1 MTHTQKRIF
10 RSSAIAAIASFAACT
25 SLDVSNPNAASEPQV
40 VGSTEGIQALA
51 VGLQQYY
58 AGSVLG
64 TLIIDTGLG
73 SRELA
78 ANSTFLGQVILE
90 NGGTAMDGSLADLG
104 TILGNEMNVMR
115 IAERIIDEAPKLP
128 FEAGTRSG
136 IMALAHLYKAKAI
149 GDLTIVFEK
158 VPTQTDTSQRA
169 AFYSRNEALAAAIA
183 HLDSASAL
191 ITATPT
197 STTFNT
203 KIVGTRLDLAN
214 TINAYRA
221 RYLLF
226 SGSYQAA
233 IAAANRVNS
242 RVASYFTYNATNLNP
257 VFTNVVQARTN
268 APRDSLGTPLA
279 ERGDARITF
288 FLAPDA
294 GLSNP
299 SRVPIDRLT
308 GFFATN
314 ISPIPAYVP
323 GEMALIRAEADVQL
337 GDLSGAVTEINF
349 IRTKRAADDPVGL
362 GANLPPYSGPVT
374 ASALLTEIYR
384 QRAAELYLQA
394 LRFEDARRLGRPGPP
409 ASLAERN
416 RNYWP
421 YPNQERQNNPNTPP
435 DPNS

>member
-1 MTHTQKRIF
+1 
-10 RSSAIAAIASFAACT
+10 
-25 SLDVSNPNAASEPQV
+25 V
-40 VGSTEGIQALA
+40 
-51 VGLQQYY
+51 
-58 AGSVLG
+58 
-64 TLIIDTGLG
+64 
-73 SRELA
+73 
-78 ANSTFLGQVILE
+78 
-90 NGGTAMDGSLADLG
+90 
-104 TILGNEMNVMR
+104 
-115 IAERIIDEAPKLP
+115 
-128 FEAGTRSG
+128 
-136 IMALAHLYKAKAI
+136 
-149 GDLTIVFEK
+149 
-158 VPTQTDTSQRA
+158 
-169 AFYSRNEALAAAIA
+169 
-183 HLDSASAL
+183 
-191 ITATPT
+191 
-197 STTFNT
+197 
-203 KIVGTRLDLAN
+203 N

-221 RYLLF
+221 RYFLF

-233 IAAANRVNS
+233 IAAANKVNPKA
-242 RVASYFTYNATNLNP
+242 ASYFTYNATNLNP
-257 VFTNVVQARTN
+257 VFTNLVQSRTN

-288 FLAPDA
+288 FLVPDA

-299 SRVPIDRLT
+299 SRVPIERLA

-337 GDLSGAVTEINF
+337 GDLAGAVQEINF
-349 IRTKRAADDPVGL
+349 IRTKKAADDPVGL